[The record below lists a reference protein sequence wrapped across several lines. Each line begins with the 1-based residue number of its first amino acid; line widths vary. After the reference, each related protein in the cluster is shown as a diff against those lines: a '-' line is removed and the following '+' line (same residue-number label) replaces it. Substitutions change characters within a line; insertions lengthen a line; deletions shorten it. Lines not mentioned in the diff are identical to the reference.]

1 MNALRVILAKKM
13 EMSLWK
19 RKLNARWNLRSSLR
33 NVTIICK
40 CHNQNLSFYHFI
52 NFSRC
57 VDHYNDH
64 FQGTHNINDKIK
76 CIVEDCG
83 EFLAKK
89 HFRDKTRED
98 LEYIREIVEMNEE
111 QQRSQD

>member
-1 MNALRVILAKKM
+1 M
-13 EMSLWK
+13 
-19 RKLNARWNLRSSLR
+19 
-33 NVTIICK
+33 TIICK
-40 CHNQNLSFYHFI
+40 CHYQNLSFYHFI

-98 LEYIREIVEMNEE
+98 LEYIREIEAREKVLSVFNKQRGDFNNEE
-111 QQRSQD
+111 DYDEYLCMIEDKIDLIV

>member
-1 MNALRVILAKKM
+1 M
-13 EMSLWK
+13 
-19 RKLNARWNLRSSLR
+19 
-33 NVTIICK
+33 TTICK
-40 CHNQNLSFYHFI
+40 LSNQDIYSYLTFGNFY
-52 NFSRC
+52 RC

-89 HFRDKTRED
+89 HYRDKTRED
-98 LEYIREIVEMNEE
+98 LEYIREIEARERVLNVFNK
-111 QQRSQD
+111 QRSDFNSGEDYDEYLCMIEDKIDLIV